1 MTDAEFKANVEYILK
16 LRMQPQQQTELI
28 ERALQGENIIGTLGA
43 DPSKGKEKEKPKAR
57 RVPKGL
63 RTSANAVSKSG
74 AYVPPPQQP
83 APEPDAKAE

>member
-1 MTDAEFKANVEYILK
+1 MTDAEFKANVEYIFTLQ
-16 LRMQPQQQTELI
+16 MQPQQHAELI
-28 ERALQGENIIGTLGA
+28 QRALLGESFLGQPA
-43 DPSKGKEKEKPKAR
+43 AASTKKPKAR

-63 RTSANAVSKSG
+63 RTTANAVSKSG